1 MVIPAMI
8 CILFH
13 SLPFHTIAF
22 ISIQLVKLNMKFKR
36 RNFIGMAALA
46 AGTGVFS
53 TINSCRE
60 SQQFPEPQ
68 NGATTPLMTT
78 GVAPISVSE
87 REARIAKAQRLLA
100 EQQMQ
105 ALILD
110 CGTSLKYFT
119 GVEWW
124 PSERTMIAVIP
135 TKGDVKYICPGFE
148 EDRLREQITI
158 GKDVFVWQEDE
169 SPYALAAKVFSDA
182 GINAGTIAVEERT
195 RFFIVDGLRK
205 AAPHLNFASG
215 DAVTIPCRII
225 KSAHELKLMQVAT
238 DITLAAIKKNVSL
251 LREGMSESEL
261 SAMIT
266 ATQNELGGYADFALC
281 LFGKASA
288 YPHGTKNPQQLKKG
302 DIVLMDCG
310 CSVHGYSSDVTRT
323 IVFGA
328 APTQRQEEIWNLEKQ
343 AQAAGFA
350 AAKIGA
356 ACEDVDAAARNVI
369 TGAGLGPDYKLPG
382 LPHRTGHGIG
392 MDGHEWG
399 NIVKGNKLKLEAGM
413 CFSIEPTIAIPGEF
427 GVRFEDCVYM
437 TEDGPRWFS
446 QPMKSIREPFS

>member
-1 MVIPAMI
+1 MP
-8 CILFH
+8 LNRRD
-13 SLPFHTIAF
+13 F
-22 ISIQLVKLNMKFKR
+22 I
-36 RNFIGMAALA
+36 NFTAVA
-46 AGTGVFS
+46 AGTGVISNFYS
-53 TINSCRE
+53 CSENVPEKAAATGDTKQLLTAETVPITI
-60 SQQFPEPQ
+60 
-68 NGATTPLMTT
+68 A
-78 GVAPISVSE
+78 E
-87 REARIAKAQRLLA
+87 RQARLAKAQRLLT

-110 CGTSLKYFT
+110 CGTSLRYFT

-124 PSERTMIAVIP
+124 PSERTMIAIIP
-135 TKGDVKYICPGFE
+135 AKGDVKYICPAFE

-169 SPYALAAKVFSDA
+169 SPYALTARVFSDS
-182 GINAGTIAVEERT
+182 GIVSGTVAIEERT
-195 RFFIVDGLRK
+195 RFFIADGLRN
-205 AAPHLNFASG
+205 AAAHLNFASG
-215 DAVTIPCRII
+215 DAITIPCRII
-225 KSAHELKLMQVAT
+225 KSAQELKLMQVAT

-266 ATQNELGGYADFALC
+266 ATQNELGGNADFALC

-288 YPHGTKNPQQLKKG
+288 FPHGTKNPQQLKKG

-310 CSVHGYSSDVTRT
+310 CTVHGYSSDVTRT

-328 APTQRQEEIWNLEKQ
+328 EPTPRQEEIWNLEKQ

-356 ACEDVDAAARNVI
+356 ACEEVDTAARKVI
-369 TGAGLGPDYKLPG
+369 TDAGFGPDYKSPG

-399 NIVKGNKLKLEAGM
+399 NMVKGNKLKLEAGM

-437 TEDGPRWFS
+437 TADGPQWFS
-446 QPMKSIREPFS
+446 LPMKSIREPFA